1 MARKP
6 IVDNVLNRCDHP
18 TAQDIHRDLKGH
30 GIGLATVYR
39 NLALLA
45 EEGVISTVEH
55 EGEVRYDCNNMP
67 HGHATCT
74 KCGALWDI
82 PFHQERRR
90 SCTQPCSP
98 RSIPSTSRCE
108 ARATPAGDHHG
119 NAVQHN
125 PQIDR
130 SCRAFAPR
138 CEP

>member
-1 MARKP
+1 MTVDQHAHGVAPRRRMTRQKRA
-6 IVDNVLNRCDHP
+6 IMDNVLNRCDHP

-82 PFHQERRR
+82 PL
-90 SCTQPCSP
+90 PP
-98 RSIPSTSRCE
+98 RTTSE
-108 ARATPAGDHHG
+108 LYATLLASVDT
-119 NAVQHN
+119 V
-125 PQIDR
+125 DLT
-130 SCRAFAPR
+130 PR
-138 CEP
+138 GTCHACG